1 MQLKLIEGFRVRT
14 RYFPNLNISYAA
26 VAGQGKCFGNLSK
39 PEGNPG
45 HEGKPLRAPIQP
57 VGLFGNVADLFFPT
71 IHSHKPNLQP
81 GNMMG
86 IAG

>member
-1 MQLKLIEGFRVRT
+1 MGAGCLPDLTIG
-14 RYFPNLNISYAA
+14 YGA

-45 HEGKPLRAPIQP
+45 YEGKSARDPIQP
-57 VGLFGNVADLFFPT
+57 VGLFGNVADLFFPI
-71 IHSHKPNLQP
+71 IHSYKPNLQP